1 MIRIPE
7 NEIVNRSN
15 QSEGQKYYKGTTH
28 WVDNKGIRTT
38 GVLKMHKAT

>member
-1 MIRIPE
+1 MIRILE

-28 WVDNKGIRTT
+28 RVDIKGLRTA
-38 GVLKMHKAT
+38 GVLKMH